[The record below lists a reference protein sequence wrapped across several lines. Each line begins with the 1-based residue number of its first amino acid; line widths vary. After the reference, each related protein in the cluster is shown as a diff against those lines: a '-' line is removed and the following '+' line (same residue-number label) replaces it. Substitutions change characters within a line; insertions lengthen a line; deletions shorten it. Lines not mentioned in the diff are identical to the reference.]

1 MTFFTRQ
8 KKTEEIKQYLE
19 IKLMKGFTQ
28 KSPNKIYILT
38 ILLGFIF
45 SLLIIYFLIIDT
57 QKTQQ
62 DNIIRQTQ
70 FYNISIKKHIEDFS
84 NEQSQKLIML
94 AHSKELQEFI
104 TNSHKHAP
112 LEQLFFNIAKSD
124 YHIMQIRYIDKTGVE
139 KARVDQMKDLSA
151 TVISEDKLQNK
162 LDRYYVQEFLKLP
175 KDKIGFSKFDLN
187 IEHGQIERPFR
198 PTLRLGTAVYK
209 KNKLQGIVI
218 INYYMSD
225 WLTHFSKAFPYK
237 IMLLNKENYFMYH
250 YDKQWEWSKYQTLSK
265 KASQFPLITNMPNWQ
280 KETKP
285 YYLLGES
292 LIGIK
297 TNLFQN
303 DTLIIYNMQYSLQ
316 QQLTKTALKY
326 TIYILS
332 AFIVGLI
339 PIIFLLRSY
348 VLIVR
353 RNAKYLNALIENIFD
368 PLLVIDQKGI
378 IQYTN
383 ANASE
388 LFGYTTAEFRNQNI
402 NMIVPAPHHD
412 QHDQYLA
419 NYTTEHRTVL
429 GHNRTL
435 HAITKDKELIPV
447 SIAVTKASIEGKVY
461 FVGVIRD
468 LRDIK
473 ALELQNK
480 KQTELLQQQ
489 SKLAAM
495 GEMIGAIAHQ
505 WRQPLNELSIRVQ
518 KLKYAFMKEQI
529 DENYINNF
537 IEKNKTTIEFMSHT
551 IDDFRNFFRIDK
563 EKRKFDI
570 LTTIEETL
578 KLQNAQL
585 QNHHISTTVE
595 GDTFSVYGF
604 QREFQQVLLNIFSN
618 AKDKFIEKHIRDPHI
633 TIKLNKGNITIQDN
647 GGGIDKEVLPRV
659 FEPYFTTKEQGS
671 GTGMGLYLAKI
682 IIEDNMQGKI
692 SIANKDDGVMLSIV
706 LKYSN
711 ENKEIAHG

>member
-1 MTFFTRQ
+1 MTFFTKQ

-124 YHIMQIRYIDKTGVE
+124 YHIMQIRYIDKTGME
-139 KARVDQMKDLSA
+139 KARVDQMKGLSV

-162 LDRYYVQEFLKLP
+162 LDRYYVQEFLKLS

-209 KNKLQGIVI
+209 KNKLQGIVV

-297 TNLFQN
+297 TNLFQK

-326 TIYILS
+326 TVYIFS

-435 HAITKDKELIPV
+435 HAITKDKKLIPV

-461 FVGVIRD
+461 FVGVVRD

-529 DENYINNF
+529 DENYIDNF

-570 LTTIEETL
+570 LATIEETL

-595 GDTFSVYGF
+595 GDTFFVYGF

-618 AKDKFIEKHIRDPHI
+618 AKDKFTEKHIRDPHI
-633 TIKLNKGNITIQDN
+633 TIKLNKGSITIQDN